1 MAQELLDRLKQG
13 DETAAGELLDRYA
26 SRLIALAMSRIHGR
40 LQRRIDPEDV
50 VQSAL
55 GSFFRRVSE
64 GAYEVDDKHGLW
76 PLLATITINKLR
88 KRIEFHGADKRAL
101 DAEESIFAGD
111 SAVSFVPAALA
122 EEPGHE
128 DEVALM
134 EELDVV
140 FTRLSPL
147 HREIVMRTLAGDD
160 PITVAE
166 GVDRTERTVRRVLER
181 FRTMLRERLR

>member
-1 MAQELLDRLKQG
+1 MYPLASIVLP
-13 DETAAGELLDRYA
+13 AADA
-26 SRLIALAMSRIHGR
+26 
-40 LQRRIDPEDV
+40 
-50 VQSAL
+50 
-55 GSFFRRVSE
+55 
-64 GAYEVDDKHGLW
+64 
-76 PLLATITINKLR
+76 INKLR
-88 KRIEFHGADKRAL
+88 KRIEFHGAGKRAL

-134 EELDVV
+134 EELNAVLS
-140 FTRLSPL
+140 RLTPL

-160 PITVAE
+160 LIAVAD
-166 GVDRTERTVRRVLER
+166 GVNRTERTVRRAVER